1 MIRASAALGVC
12 STASTRS
19 LRWIS
24 SRSRAPGDGPCC
36 CAMPAP
42 PQFLRRPLLCG
53 RRDAVSTTLPI
64 EFEFTEIYGDFAP
77 VNPLDVE
84 CSTYASSCKTRLTRG
99 GDRRPTVEPQRAQH
113 GNKGQTHATA

>member
-19 LRWIS
+19 LRWIN
-24 SRSRAPGDGPCC
+24 SRSRALGDGPCC

-42 PQFLRRPLLCG
+42 PHLFRRPLLCG

-64 EFEFTEIYGDFAP
+64 EFAELYGGLAP
-77 VNPLDVE
+77 VNRLDADR
-84 CSTYASSCKTRLTRG
+84 CTYASSYKTRLTRG
-99 GDRRPTVEPQRAQH
+99 GDRRPI
-113 GNKGQTHATA
+113 